1 MFGLSIQQPQLPSA
15 PEGYSMTI
23 PYQKPEIPTISM
35 PQKDYNKE
43 LNDML
48 ARLSQGML
56 TGNIG

>member
-1 MFGLSIQQPQLPSA
+1 
-15 PEGYSMTI
+15 MTI